1 MALAQK
7 TTQVQPLGKLTTPLR
22 VAVCGEVSSGKSTVI
37 HTLSREAFLPDF
49 FGIEDRPVIRFVTG
63 ADADAISVIR
73 ADGRVENLEKLEDL
87 VPESGLAE
95 ITISRRDPSHFGP
108 VELIEMPPLRDGHVT
123 EQQIER
129 IADCDVMIWVT
140 IGSQAWRL
148 SEKTILDDIGA
159 RRPGCAMMVVSR
171 GDKFRSAEDAG
182 KLMERMH
189 RETADYF
196 SSCTLMSAAPK
207 AIASSSDDAVW
218 AQTGGHDLVS
228 RLLSFAEEN
237 VEAAASRADNVL
249 SFAAHSEQAVPEP
262 EPEPEAVEI
271 AAIDAAESRAAEPEA
286 SESAQP
292 AVEQSAV
299 AEAVIDEPTPEPAP
313 TPTPADELQTYV
325 SSLYG
330 VIAIGSVDA
339 TKPKK
344 LEIVSGERAA
354 VRKFAD
360 FSLRC
365 RKSLHDIAGF
375 GGTDPNP
382 EGAQVTMQNHQVL
395 FRDLDGKVFF
405 LACDSKKM
413 STGIARTAFARVARL
428 HTEARFV

>member
-7 TTQVQPLGKLTTPLR
+7 KPQGRPLGRLASPLK

-37 HTLSREAFLPDF
+37 HAVIRETFLPDF
-49 FGIEDRPVIRFVTG
+49 FGIEDRPVIRYVTG
-63 ADADAISVIR
+63 AEADGISVIR
-73 ADGRVENLEKLEDL
+73 ADGSVETLERPEDL

-95 ITISRRDPSHFGP
+95 ITISRREPAHFGP
-108 VELIEMPPLRDGHVT
+108 VELIEMPPLRDGHLS
-123 EQQIER
+123 EQIIER

-159 RRPGCAMMVVSR
+159 KRPKCAMLVVSR
-171 GDKFRSAEDAG
+171 GDKFRSAQDAE

-189 RETADYF
+189 RETSDYF
-196 SSCTLMSAAPK
+196 SSCILMSATPK
-207 AIASSSDDAVW
+207 AIASSSEDVVW
-218 AQTGGHDLVS
+218 MQTGGHDLVS
-228 RLLSFAEEN
+228 ALLSFAEQ
-237 VEAAASRADNVL
+237 AAGDVGQAGNVL
-249 SFAAHSEQAVPEP
+249 PFAAQSEPSG
-262 EPEPEAVEI
+262 PEPEAVEI
-271 AAIDAAESRAAEPEA
+271 AAIDPGQGREAAPEVPVPVAELPAAEEVVISEPSPQGDSAATEE
-286 SESAQP
+286 P
-292 AVEQSAV
+292 AVS
-299 AEAVIDEPTPEPAP
+299 
-313 TPTPADELQTYV
+313 ELQAYV

-330 VIAIGSVDA
+330 LIAIGSVDPA
-339 TKPKK
+339 KPRK
-344 LEIVSGERAA
+344 LEIVTGERAM

-375 GGTDPNP
+375 GGMDPNP

-395 FRDLDGKVFF
+395 FRDLDGRVFF

-413 STGIARTAFARVARL
+413 STGIARTVFARVARL
-428 HTEARFV
+428 HTEARFD